1 MIWQFATR
9 YFWAKKSTNAINI
22 IAWISVC
29 AIAVGTAALF
39 IILSVFNGF
48 SELVASLYSSFYPS
62 IKIVPAQGKQLFL
75 DTAMLQRIHAVPGII
90 YFSEVVEEKAVL
102 SYNNEPTIAIL
113 KGVDSN
119 YTRVSGVKNKIIR
132 GKYETTSQGIPE
144 GVFGYDLEGAMGI
157 DVTRSD
163 IPVTVYLP
171 RPGADAT
178 TLPDQAL
185 SSDVLF
191 PVGAF
196 NIQQDFNTQYVIT
209 DIGFLRR
216 LLSMKDGQMSALE
229 VAIAP
234 NASDK
239 SVQSSLQSLLGSKFV
254 VQTRFDQNQ
263 SLFAIMQTEKWF
275 VYIILSFVL
284 VIAAFNMVG
293 SLSMLVIEKQKDVT
307 ILKAM
312 GANETLIRRIFLAEG
327 LLIAGFGAVGGFVL
341 GFTICW
347 VQQRFGII
355 KLGGTSFLVDAFPVS
370 MHLADFLLITVTI
383 LAIGVGAGWYPART
397 AARQAIELKAT

>member
-22 IAWISVC
+22 IAWVSVC

-48 SELVASLYSSFYPS
+48 SELVASLYASFYPNL
-62 IKIVPAQGKQLFL
+62 KIMPAQGKQLYL
-75 DTAMLQRIHAVPGII
+75 DSATLQKIQAIPGVVH
-90 YFSEVVEEKAVL
+90 FSEVIEEKAVL

-113 KGVDSN
+113 KGVDSS
-119 YTRVSGVKNKIIR
+119 YVYVSGVKNKIVR
-132 GKYETTSQGIPE
+132 GKYETMAGGMPE

-157 DVTRSD
+157 DVTRGD
-163 IPVTVYLP
+163 IPVTVYVP

-178 TLPDQAL
+178 ALPEQAL
-185 SSDVLF
+185 NSDVLF

-196 NIQQDFNTQYVIT
+196 AIQQDFNTQYVIT
-209 DIGFLRR
+209 HIDFLRR
-216 LLSMKDGQMSALE
+216 LLSMQPGQMSALE
-229 VAIAP
+229 VAIGP
-234 NASDK
+234 QASDQEIRK
-239 SVQSSLQSLLGSKFV
+239 TLQQLLGSKFV
-254 VQTRFDQNQ
+254 VQTRFEQNQ
-263 SLFAIMQTEKWF
+263 SLFAIMQTEKWV

-284 VIAAFNMVG
+284 VIAAFNMIG

-312 GANETLIRRIFLAEG
+312 GAHNRLVLRIFLAEG
-327 LLIAGFGAVGGFVL
+327 LLIAGFGALGGFIL
-341 GFTICW
+341 GFTICIL
-347 VQQRFGII
+347 QKRFGIL

-370 MHLADFLLITVTI
+370 MHVQDFLLILVTI
-383 LAIGVGAGWYPART
+383 LGIGLAASWYPARR
-397 AARQAIELKAT
+397 AARQPIALKAG

>member
-75 DTAMLQRIHAVPGII
+75 DAAMLQRIHAVPGII

-132 GKYETTSQGIPE
+132 GKYETMSQGIPE

-234 NASDK
+234 NANDK

>member
-62 IKIVPAQGKQLFL
+62 IKVLPAQGKELYL
-75 DTAMLQRIHAVPGII
+75 DTAMLQRIRAVPGII
-90 YFSEVVEEKAVL
+90 HFSEVIEEKAVL

-119 YTRVSGVKNKIIR
+119 YIYVSGVKNKVVR
-132 GKYETTSQGIPE
+132 GKYETMAQDIPE
-144 GVFGYDLEGAMGI
+144 GVFGYELEGAMGI

-171 RPGADAT
+171 RPGADAS
-178 TLPDQAL
+178 TLPEQAL
-185 SSDVLF
+185 NSDVLF
-191 PVGAF
+191 PVGSF
-196 NIQQDFNTQYVIT
+196 NVQQDFNTQYVIT
-209 DIGFLRR
+209 DIRFLRR
-216 LLSMKDGQMSALE
+216 LLSMTEGQMSALE

-234 NASDK
+234 NVSDK
-239 SVQSSLQSLLGSKFV
+239 AVQSSLQRLLGSKFV

-312 GANETLIRRIFLAEG
+312 GANESLILRIFLAEG
-327 LLIAGFGAVGGFVL
+327 LLIAGLGAVGGFVT

-347 VQQRFGII
+347 LQQHFGVI

-370 MHLADFLLITVTI
+370 MHLTDFLLITITI
-383 LAIGVGAGWYPART
+383 LAIGVGASWYPARS

>member
-62 IKIVPAQGKQLFL
+62 IKIVPAQGKQLYL
-75 DTAMLQRIHAVPGII
+75 DTAMLQRIRAVPGIV
-90 YFSEVVEEKAVL
+90 YYSEVVEEKAVL

-132 GKYETTSQGIPE
+132 GKYETMSQGIPE

-178 TLPDQAL
+178 TLPEQAL

-216 LLSMKDGQMSALE
+216 LLSMKGGQMSALE

-234 NASDK
+234 NVSDK
-239 SVQSSLQSLLGSKFV
+239 SVQNSLQRLLGSKFV

-312 GANETLIRRIFLAEG
+312 GAHESLIRRIFLAEG

-347 VQQRFGII
+347 LQQRFGII

-370 MHLADFLLITVTI
+370 MHLADFLLITITI

>member
-62 IKIVPAQGKQLFL
+62 IKIVPAQGKQLYL
-75 DTAMLQRIHAVPGII
+75 DTAMLQRIRAVPGIV
-90 YFSEVVEEKAVL
+90 YYSEVVEEKAVL

-132 GKYETTSQGIPE
+132 GKYETMSQGIPE

-178 TLPDQAL
+178 TLPEQAL

-234 NASDK
+234 NVSDK
-239 SVQSSLQSLLGSKFV
+239 SIQSSLQSLLGSKFV

-312 GANETLIRRIFLAEG
+312 GAHESLIRRIFLAEG

-347 VQQRFGII
+347 LQQHFGII

-370 MHLADFLLITVTI
+370 MHLADFLLITITI